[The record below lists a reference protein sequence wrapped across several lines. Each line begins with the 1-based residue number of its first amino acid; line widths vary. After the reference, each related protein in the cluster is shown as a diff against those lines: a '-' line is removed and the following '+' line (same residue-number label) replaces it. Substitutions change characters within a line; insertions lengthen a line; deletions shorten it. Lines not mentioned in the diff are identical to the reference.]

1 MSETSLRIEDV
12 ERLAAILDAVE
23 LGERNRA
30 TLRAVF
36 ALAGQAA
43 GAAGDEVG
51 GFSFETLS
59 WGGGVG
65 DALSWNG
72 GAGDDRPPENVGPGG
87 GLFQTFCANGQHIG
101 KLS

>member
-59 WGGGVG
+59 CGGGVG
-65 DALSWNG
+65 DA
-72 GAGDDRPPENVGPGG
+72 RPPENGGPGG